1 MYFLFEIQEPEKR
14 VAKGGRGRG
23 SLDSVSHSNF
33 RKTRMSFVHHSR
45 YFMCYKFKSV
55 HFKSRVNPPPLAFL

>member
-33 RKTRMSFVHHSR
+33 RKTRMSFVHQTVFHVLQIQKCTLQIS
-45 YFMCYKFKSV
+45 C
-55 HFKSRVNPPPLAFL
+55 